1 MFIIKAEAARWKFR
15 NFQESRN
22 PTLAFDPL
30 ILTTSLAVAGVL
42 VALFLVL
49 SVRKYPKG
57 NEKMIEIWNA
67 IREGSNAYLKRQ
79 FRTIT
84 IIAIIISL
92 VILAAFSATVNFTYG
107 GEIALSFLLG
117 VAFSLFAAYVALYS
131 ATNANVRSTAAAEKS
146 TYEALKVA
154 TLGGGA
160 LGLAVISMSLLG
172 LSILYAAF
180 RDPGVLAGFGFGASL
195 AALFAQLGGGIFTKS
210 ADVGADLVGKVEEN
224 FPEDDPRNPAA
235 IADNVGDN
243 VGDEAGRG
251 ADLFESLTAENLG
264 GMIIGLIV
272 SIIIFNGVIN
282 PYYVTMPLIVRSLG
296 IIATFVGLAVAVLE
310 KKFKNPIKPTRDGLL
325 VASLIAAILMFVAT
339 WYVFGPSGLTPSG
352 SALGAYALY
361 GCMLSGLAAGL
372 LIVVYT
378 EFYTGSEAKPVITI
392 AERSKSGPALT
403 IMSGNAVGMIS
414 SGLPVITVAVAPLI
428 SFWLGE
434 QFSGFSGLL
443 PALSNDP
450 FLGGGYR
457 TTMAAMGMLST
468 AGIVLTMDGLGP
480 IVDNAGGIAE
490 MSGAPEVIRE
500 RIEPLDALG
509 NTTKALT
516 KGYAMGSAALAS
528 LLLFQ
533 AFVLEVARYQAK
545 ILDLTT
551 ITAAQATLLGTKLSS
566 LGTSLAL
573 NHPDVVIGALIGAML
588 PFVFSGTA
596 INAVSVGAYRMV
608 EEVRRQLREIP
619 GLRDGT
625 AKPNYA
631 AAVDI
636 STRTALRLM
645 VVPGAIPVVAPLV
658 VGIFLGWAAVGAL
671 VVGATLSAIPLAIMM
686 MWGGAAMDNA
696 KKYVEMGH
704 FGGKNTETHAA
715 TVVGDTV
722 GDPWKDTAGPSLHIL
737 IKLLNTIS
745 LVFVPLFLSAI
756 IIL

>member
-1 MFIIKAEAARWKFR
+1 M
-15 NFQESRN
+15 
-22 PTLAFDPL
+22 AFDPL
-30 ILTTSLAVAGVL
+30 ILTTSLAVAGV
-42 VALFLVL
+42 VAAIFLVL

-57 NEKMIEIWNA
+57 NEKMIVIWTA

-79 FRTIT
+79 FRTIA

-92 VILAAFSATVNFTYG
+92 VIVAAFGATVNFTYG
-107 GEIALSFLLG
+107 SEIALSFLLG
-117 VAFSLFAAYVALYS
+117 VAFSLFAAYIALYS

-160 LGLAVISMSLLG
+160 LGLVVISMSLLG

-180 RDPGVLAGFGFGASL
+180 GDPGVLAGFGFGASL

-272 SIIIFNGVIN
+272 SIIIFGGIIN

-325 VASLIAAILMFVAT
+325 VASVIAAILMFVAT
-339 WYVFGPSGLTPSG
+339 WYVFGPSASG
-352 SALGAYALY
+352 SALAVYALY
-361 GCMLSGLAAGL
+361 GCMVSGLAAGL

-378 EFYTGSEAKPVITI
+378 EFYTGSNAKPVITI

-403 IMSGNAVGMIS
+403 VMSGNAVGLIS
-414 SGLPVITVAVAPLI
+414 SGLPVITVAIALLI
-428 SFWLGE
+428 SFGLGE
-434 QFSGFSGLL
+434 QFASLV
-443 PALSNDP
+443 PALSGNP
-450 FLGGGYR
+450 FLGGVYG
-457 TTMAAMGMLST
+457 TTMATMGMLST

-533 AFVLEVARYQAK
+533 AFVLEVARYQLK
-545 ILDLTT
+545 LFDLKS
-551 ITAAQATLLGTKLSS
+551 ITQTQANLLGSLLNPSS
-566 LGTSLAL
+566 VGSLAASLAL
-573 NHPDVVIGALIGAML
+573 NHPDVIIGALIGAML

-596 INAVSVGAYRMV
+596 INAVRS
-608 EEVRRQLREIP
+608 
-619 GLRDGT
+619 
-625 AKPNYA
+625 
-631 AAVDI
+631 
-636 STRTALRLM
+636 
-645 VVPGAIPVVAPLV
+645 
-658 VGIFLGWAAVGAL
+658 
-671 VVGATLSAIPLAIMM
+671 
-686 MWGGAAMDNA
+686 
-696 KKYVEMGH
+696 
-704 FGGKNTETHAA
+704 
-715 TVVGDTV
+715 
-722 GDPWKDTAGPSLHIL
+722 
-737 IKLLNTIS
+737 
-745 LVFVPLFLSAI
+745 
-756 IIL
+756 

>member
-1 MFIIKAEAARWKFR
+1 M
-15 NFQESRN
+15 
-22 PTLAFDPL
+22 AFDPL
-30 ILTTSLAVAGVL
+30 ILTTSLAVAGVIAA
-42 VALFLVL
+42 VFLVL

-57 NEKMIEIWNA
+57 NEKMIAIWTA

-79 FRTIT
+79 FRTIA

-92 VILAAFSATVNFTYG
+92 VIVAAFGATVNFTYG
-107 GEIALSFLLG
+107 SEIALSFLLG

-160 LGLAVISMSLLG
+160 LGLVVISMSLLG
-172 LSILYAAF
+172 LSLLYALF

-296 IIATFVGLAVAVLE
+296 IIATFVGLAVAVVE

-352 SALGAYALY
+352 NSQAAYALF

-378 EFYTGSEAKPVITI
+378 EFYTGSNAKSVITI

-414 SGLPVITVAVAPLI
+414 SGLPVITVAVALLI

-434 QFSGFSGLL
+434 QFARFSGLL
-443 PALSNDP
+443 PALNNDP
-450 FLGGGYR
+450 FLGGVYG

-545 ILDLTT
+545 IVDLTKISIDQVT
-551 ITAAQATLLGTKLSS
+551 GPNGLATKLSS
-566 LGTSLAL
+566 LGGSLAL

-619 GLRDGT
+619 GLREGT

-658 VGIFLGWAAVGAL
+658 VGVFLGWAAVGAL
-671 VVGATLSAIPLAIMM
+671 VVGATISAIPLAIMM

-745 LVFVPLFLSAI
+745 LVFIPLFLAAI

>member
-1 MFIIKAEAARWKFR
+1 M
-15 NFQESRN
+15 
-22 PTLAFDPL
+22 AFDPL
-30 ILTTSLAVAGVL
+30 ILTTSLAVAGV
-42 VALFLVL
+42 VAAIFLVL
-49 SVRKYPKG
+49 SVQKYPKG
-57 NEKMIEIWNA
+57 NEKMIGIWTA

-79 FRTIT
+79 FRTIA

-92 VILAAFSATVNFTYG
+92 VILAAFGATINFTYG

-117 VAFSLFAAYVALYS
+117 VVFSLFAAYVALYS

-160 LGLAVISMSLLG
+160 LGLVVISMSLLG
-172 LSILYAAF
+172 LSLLYGAF
-180 RDPGVLAGFGFGASL
+180 GDPGVLAGFGFGASL

-296 IIATFVGLAVAVLE
+296 IIATFVGLAVAVFE

-325 VASLIAAILMFVAT
+325 VASVIAAILMFVAT
-339 WYVFGPSGLTPSG
+339 WYVFGPSASG
-352 SALGAYALY
+352 SALAVYALY
-361 GCMLSGLAAGL
+361 GCMVSGLAAGL

-378 EFYTGSEAKPVITI
+378 EFYTGSNAKPVITI

-403 IMSGNAVGMIS
+403 VMSGNAVGLIS
-414 SGLPVITVAVAPLI
+414 SGLPVITVAVALLI
-428 SFWLGE
+428 SFGLGE
-434 QFSGFSGLL
+434 QFAGLI
-443 PALSNDP
+443 PALNGNP
-450 FLGGGYR
+450 FLGGVYG
-457 TTMAAMGMLST
+457 TTMATMGMLST

-533 AFVLEVARYQAK
+533 AFVLEVARYQAGN
-545 ILDLTT
+545 LCVPT
-551 ITAAQATLLGTKLSS
+551 ITSSCAATLATKLSS
-566 LGTSLAL
+566 LGALLAL

-619 GLRDGT
+619 GLREGT

-636 STRTALRLM
+636 STKTALRLM
-645 VVPGAIPVVAPLV
+645 VVPGAIPVVAPIV

-671 VVGATLSAIPLAIMM
+671 VVGATISAIPLAIMM

-745 LVFVPLFLSAI
+745 LVFIPLFLSAI
-756 IIL
+756 IIFH

>member
-1 MFIIKAEAARWKFR
+1 
-15 NFQESRN
+15 
-22 PTLAFDPL
+22 LAFDPL
-30 ILTTSLAVAGVL
+30 ILTTSLAVAGV
-42 VALFLVL
+42 VAAIFLVL

-57 NEKMIEIWNA
+57 NEKMIAIWTA

-79 FRTIT
+79 FRTIA

-92 VILAAFSATVNFTYG
+92 VIVAAFGATVNFTYG
-107 GEIALSFLLG
+107 SEIAFSFLLG

-160 LGLAVISMSLLG
+160 LGLVVISMSLLG
-172 LSILYAAF
+172 LSLLYAVF
-180 RDPGVLAGFGFGASL
+180 GDPGVLAGFGFGASL

-296 IIATFVGLAVAVLE
+296 IIATFVGLAVAVFE

-325 VASLIAAILMFVAT
+325 VASVIAAILMFVAT

-352 SALGAYALY
+352 SALAAYALY
-361 GCMLSGLAAGL
+361 GCMVSGLAAGL

-378 EFYTGSEAKPVITI
+378 EFYTGSNAKPVITI

-414 SGLPVITVAVAPLI
+414 SGLPVITVAIALLI
-428 SFWLGE
+428 SFGLGE
-434 QFSGFSGLL
+434 QFAGLI
-443 PALSNDP
+443 PALAGNA
-450 FLGGGYR
+450 FLGGVYG
-457 TTMAAMGMLST
+457 TTMATMGMLST

-533 AFVLEVARYQAK
+533 AFVLEVARYQAR
-545 ILDLTT
+545 IIDLTS
-551 ITAAQATLLGTKLSS
+551 ITSAQATLLGTKLSS
-566 LGTSLAL
+566 LGASLAL
-573 NHPDVVIGALIGAML
+573 NHPDVIIGALIGAML

-619 GLRDGT
+619 GLREGT

-645 VVPGAIPVVAPLV
+645 VVPGAIPVVAPIV
-658 VGIFLGWAAVGAL
+658 VGVFLGWAAVGAL
-671 VVGATLSAIPLAIMM
+671 VVGATISAIPLAIMM

-745 LVFVPLFLSAI
+745 LVFIPLFLAAI

>member
-1 MFIIKAEAARWKFR
+1 M
-15 NFQESRN
+15 
-22 PTLAFDPL
+22 AFDPL
-30 ILTTSLAVAGVL
+30 ILTTSLAVAGV
-42 VALFLVL
+42 VAAIFLVL

-57 NEKMIEIWNA
+57 NEKMIAIWTA

-79 FRTIT
+79 FRTIA

-92 VILAAFSATVNFTYG
+92 VILAAFGATINFTYG

-146 TYEALKVA
+146 TYEALRVA

-160 LGLAVISMSLLG
+160 LGLVVISMSLLG
-172 LSILYAAF
+172 LSLLYAAF
-180 RDPGVLAGFGFGASL
+180 GDPGVLAGFGFGASL

-296 IIATFVGLAVAVLE
+296 IIATFVGLAVAIFE

-325 VASLIAAILMFVAT
+325 VASVIAAILMFVAT
-339 WYVFGPSGLTPSG
+339 WYVFGPSASG
-352 SALGAYALY
+352 SALAVYALY
-361 GCMLSGLAAGL
+361 GCMVSGLAAGL

-378 EFYTGSEAKPVITI
+378 EFYTGSNAKPVITI

-403 IMSGNAVGMIS
+403 VMSGNAVGLIS
-414 SGLPVITVAVAPLI
+414 SGLPVITVAVVLLI
-428 SFWLGE
+428 SFGLGE
-434 QFSGFSGLL
+434 QFAGLI
-443 PALSNDP
+443 PALNGNP
-450 FLGGGYR
+450 FLGGVYG
-457 TTMAAMGMLST
+457 TTMATMGMLST

-533 AFVLEVARYQAK
+533 AFVLEVARYQAGN
-545 ILDLTT
+545 LCVPT
-551 ITAAQATLLGTKLSS
+551 ITSSCAATLATKLSS
-566 LGTSLAL
+566 LGALLAL

-619 GLRDGT
+619 GLREGT

-636 STRTALRLM
+636 STKTALRLM
-645 VVPGAIPVVAPLV
+645 VVPGAIPVVAPIV

-671 VVGATLSAIPLAIMM
+671 VVGATISAIPLAIMM

-745 LVFVPLFLSAI
+745 LVFIPLFLSAI
-756 IIL
+756 IIFH

>member
-1 MFIIKAEAARWKFR
+1 M
-15 NFQESRN
+15 
-22 PTLAFDPL
+22 AFDPL
-30 ILTTSLAVAGVL
+30 ILTTSLAVAGV
-42 VALFLVL
+42 VAAIFLVL

-57 NEKMIEIWNA
+57 NEKMIAIWTA

-79 FRTIT
+79 FRTIA

-92 VILAAFSATVNFTYG
+92 VIVAAFGATVNFIYG
-107 GEIALSFLLG
+107 SEIGLSFLLG

-160 LGLAVISMSLLG
+160 LGLVVISMSLLG
-172 LSILYAAF
+172 LSLLYAVF
-180 RDPGVLAGFGFGASL
+180 RDPGILAGFGFGASL

-272 SIIIFNGVIN
+272 SIILFQGIN
-282 PYYVTMPLIVRSLG
+282 VYYVTMPLIVRSLG
-296 IIATFVGLAVAVLE
+296 IVATFVGLAVAVFE

-325 VASLIAAILMFVAT
+325 VASVIAAILMFVAT

-352 SALGAYALY
+352 SALGAFALY

-414 SGLPVITVAVAPLI
+414 SGLPVITVAITLLI

-434 QFSGFSGLL
+434 QFAGFSGLL

-450 FLGGGYR
+450 FLGGVYG

-551 ITAAQATLLGTKLSS
+551 ITAAQATLLGAKLSS

-619 GLRDGT
+619 GLREGT

-658 VGIFLGWAAVGAL
+658 VGVFLGWAAVGAL
-671 VVGATLSAIPLAIMM
+671 VVGATISAIPLAIMM
-686 MWGGAAMDNA
+686 MWGGAAMDNE

-745 LVFVPLFLSAI
+745 LVFIPLFLAAI

>member
-1 MFIIKAEAARWKFR
+1 M
-15 NFQESRN
+15 
-22 PTLAFDPL
+22 AFDPL
-30 ILTTSLAVAGVL
+30 LLTTSLAVVGVI
-42 VALFLVL
+42 ASIILVL
-49 SVRKYPKG
+49 SVKKYPTG
-57 NEKMIEIWNA
+57 NEKMIAIWKA
-67 IREGSNAYLKRQ
+67 IMEGANAYLKRQ
-79 FRTIT
+79 FRTIGV
-84 IIAIIISL
+84 IAVVIAF
-92 VILAAFSATVNFTYG
+92 VILAAFSAIFTVSYAA
-107 GEIALSFLLG
+107 EIAFSFLLG
-117 VAFSLFAAYVALYS
+117 VTFSLIAAYIAMYS

-146 TYEALKVA
+146 TYLALKVA

-272 SIIIFNGVIN
+272 SIILFGGTSVYGSVSA
-282 PYYVTMPLIVRSLG
+282 YYVTMPLIVRSLG
-296 IIATFVGLAVAVLE
+296 IVATFVGLAVAVYE
-310 KKFKNPIKPTRDGLL
+310 KKFKNPIKPTRDGL
-325 VASLIAAILMFVAT
+325 VIASAVAAILMFVAT

-352 SALGAYALY
+352 SSLAAFALY
-361 GCMLSGLAAGL
+361 GCMVSGLAAGL
-372 LIVVYT
+372 LIVIYT
-378 EFYTGSEAKPVITI
+378 EFYTGSEAKSVITI
-392 AERSKSGPALT
+392 AQRSKSGPALT
-403 IMSGNAVGMIS
+403 IMSGTAVGMIS
-414 SGLPVITVAVAPLI
+414 SGLPVITVAITLLI
-428 SFWLGE
+428 SFGLGE
-434 QFSGFSGLL
+434 QFASLAGI
-443 PALSNDP
+443 DK
-450 FLGGGYR
+450 FLGGVYG
-457 TTMAAMGMLST
+457 TTMATMGMLST

-490 MSGAPEVIRE
+490 MSGAPDEIRE
-500 RIEPLDALG
+500 RIEPLDTLG

-545 ILDLTT
+545 ITDLTT
-551 ITAAQATLLGTKLSS
+551 ITSAQAVLLGTKLSS
-566 LGTSLAL
+566 LGSALAL
-573 NHPDVVIGALIGAML
+573 NHPDVVIGALIGGML

-608 EEVRRQLREIP
+608 EEVRRQFREIP
-619 GLRDGT
+619 GLREGT

-645 VVPGAIPVVAPLV
+645 VVPGAIPVVAPIV
-658 VGIFLGWAAVGAL
+658 VGVFLGWAAVGAL

-696 KKYVEMGH
+696 KKYVESGH

-745 LVFVPLFLSAI
+745 LVFIPLFLVALISLA
-756 IIL
+756 

>member
-1 MFIIKAEAARWKFR
+1 LTEIPQFEKIAGTK
-15 NFQESRN
+15 N
-22 PTLAFDPL
+22 LAFDPL
-30 ILTTSLAVAGVL
+30 LLTTSLAVVGVI
-42 VALFLVL
+42 ASIILVL
-49 SVRKYPKG
+49 SVKKYPTG
-57 NEKMIEIWNA
+57 NEKMVAIWKA
-67 IREGSNAYLKRQ
+67 IMEGANAYLRRQ
-79 FRTIT
+79 FRTIGVIAV
-84 IIAIIISL
+84 IIAF
-92 VILAAFSATVNFTYG
+92 VILAAFSATFTLSYG
-107 GEIALSFLLG
+107 AEIAFSFLLG
-117 VAFSLFAAYVALYS
+117 VTFSLIAAYIAMYS

-146 TYEALKVA
+146 TYLALRVA

-272 SIIIFNGVIN
+272 SIILFQGISV
-282 PYYVTMPLIVRSLG
+282 YYVTMPLIVRSLG
-296 IIATFVGLAVAVLE
+296 IIATFVGLAVAIFE

-325 VASLIAAILMFVAT
+325 IASVVAAILMFIAT

-352 SALGAYALY
+352 SALAAYSLY
-361 GCMLSGLAAGL
+361 GCMVSGLAAGL
-372 LIVVYT
+372 LIVLYT
-378 EFYTGSEAKPVITI
+378 EYYTGSEAKSVITI

-403 IMSGNAVGMIS
+403 IMSGTAVGMIS
-414 SGLPVITVAVAPLI
+414 SGLPVITVAITLLI
-428 SFWLGE
+428 SFGLGE
-434 QFSGFSGLL
+434 QFAVQAGIT
-443 PALSNDP
+443 NT
-450 FLGGGYR
+450 FLGGVYG
-457 TTMAAMGMLST
+457 TTMATMGMLST

-490 MSGAPEVIRE
+490 MSGAAEEVRE
-500 RIEPLDALG
+500 RIEPLDTLG

-545 ILDLTT
+545 ITDLTT
-551 ITAAQATLLGTKLSS
+551 ITSAQALLLGTKLSS
-566 LGTSLAL
+566 LGSALAL

-596 INAVSVGAYRMV
+596 INAVSIGAYRMV

-619 GLRDGT
+619 GLREGT
-625 AKPNYA
+625 VKPNYA

-645 VVPGAIPVVAPLV
+645 VVPGAIPVVAPIV
-658 VGIFLGWAAVGAL
+658 VGVFLGWAAVGAL

-696 KKYVEMGH
+696 KKYVEAGH

-745 LVFVPLFLSAI
+745 LVFIPLFLVALISLA
-756 IIL
+756 

>member
-1 MFIIKAEAARWKFR
+1 M
-15 NFQESRN
+15 
-22 PTLAFDPL
+22 AFDPL
-30 ILTTSLAVAGVL
+30 ILTTSLAVAGVI
-42 VALFLVL
+42 AAIFLVL

-57 NEKMIEIWNA
+57 NEKMIAIWTA
-67 IREGSNAYLKRQ
+67 IREGSNAYLTRQ
-79 FRTIT
+79 FRTIA
-84 IIAIIISL
+84 IIAIIIAL
-92 VILAAFSATVNFTYG
+92 VIVAAFGATVNFTYG
-107 GEIALSFLLG
+107 GEIGLSFLLG

-160 LGLAVISMSLLG
+160 LGLVVISMSLLG
-172 LSILYAAF
+172 LSLLYAIF

-296 IIATFVGLAVAVLE
+296 IIATFVGLAVAVFE

-325 VASLIAAILMFVAT
+325 VASVVAAILMFIAT
-339 WYVFGPSGLTPSG
+339 WYVFGPSASG
-352 SALGAYALY
+352 SALAVYALY
-361 GCMLSGLAAGL
+361 GCMVSGLAAGL

-378 EFYTGSEAKPVITI
+378 EFYTGSNAKSVITI

-403 IMSGNAVGMIS
+403 VMSGNAVGLIS
-414 SGLPVITVAVAPLI
+414 SGLPVITVAIALLI
-428 SFWLGE
+428 SFGLGE
-434 QFSGFSGLL
+434 QFAGLI
-443 PALSNDP
+443 PALAGNA
-450 FLGGGYR
+450 FLGGVYG
-457 TTMAAMGMLST
+457 TTMATMGMLST

-490 MSGAPEVIRE
+490 MSGAPEIIRE

-545 ILDLTT
+545 IIDLTT
-551 ITAAQATLLGTKLSS
+551 ITSAQASLLGTKLSS
-566 LGTSLAL
+566 LGASLAL

-596 INAVSVGAYRMV
+596 INAVSIGAYRMV

-619 GLRDGT
+619 GLREGT

-658 VGIFLGWAAVGAL
+658 VGILLGWAAVGAL
-671 VVGATLSAIPLAIMM
+671 VVGATISAIPLAIMM

-745 LVFVPLFLSAI
+745 LVFIPLFLAAI

>member
-1 MFIIKAEAARWKFR
+1 
-15 NFQESRN
+15 
-22 PTLAFDPL
+22 LAFDPL
-30 ILTTSLAVAGVL
+30 ILTTSLAVAGVI
-42 VALFLVL
+42 AAIFLVL

-57 NEKMIEIWNA
+57 NEKMIAIWTA

-79 FRTIT
+79 FRTIA
-84 IIAIIISL
+84 IIAILISL
-92 VILAAFSATVNFTYG
+92 VIVAAFGATVNFTYG
-107 GEIALSFLLG
+107 SEIGLSFLLG

-160 LGLAVISMSLLG
+160 LGLVVISMSLLG
-172 LSILYAAF
+172 LSLLYAIF
-180 RDPGVLAGFGFGASL
+180 RDPGILAGFGFGASL

-272 SIIIFNGVIN
+272 SIILFQGIN
-282 PYYVTMPLIVRSLG
+282 VYYVTMPLIVRSLG
-296 IIATFVGLAVAVLE
+296 IVATFVGLAVAVFE
-310 KKFKNPIKPTRDGLL
+310 RKFKNPIKPTRDGLL
-325 VASLIAAILMFVAT
+325 VASVIAAILMFFAT

-414 SGLPVITVAVAPLI
+414 SGLPVITVAVALLI

-434 QFSGFSGLL
+434 QFAGYSGLL

-450 FLGGGYR
+450 FLGGVYG

-490 MSGAPEVIRE
+490 MSGAPEIIRE

-619 GLRDGT
+619 GLREGT

-658 VGIFLGWAAVGAL
+658 VGVFLGWAAVGAL
-671 VVGATLSAIPLAIMM
+671 VVGATISAIPLAIMM

-745 LVFVPLFLSAI
+745 LVFIPLFLAAI

>member
-1 MFIIKAEAARWKFR
+1 M
-15 NFQESRN
+15 
-22 PTLAFDPL
+22 AFDPL
-30 ILTTSLAVAGVL
+30 ILTTSLAVAGVI
-42 VALFLVL
+42 AAIFLVL

-57 NEKMIEIWNA
+57 NEKMIAIWTA

-79 FRTIT
+79 FRTIA

-92 VILAAFSATVNFTYG
+92 VIVAAFGATVNFTYG
-107 GEIALSFLLG
+107 SEIALSFLLG

-160 LGLAVISMSLLG
+160 LGLVVISMSLLG
-172 LSILYAAF
+172 LSLLYALF

-296 IIATFVGLAVAVLE
+296 IIATFVGLAVAVVE

-352 SALGAYALY
+352 NSQAAYALF

-378 EFYTGSEAKPVITI
+378 EFYTGSNAKSVITI

-414 SGLPVITVAVAPLI
+414 SGLPVITVAVALLI

-434 QFSGFSGLL
+434 QFARFSGLL
-443 PALSNDP
+443 PALNNDP
-450 FLGGGYR
+450 FLGGVYG

-545 ILDLTT
+545 IVDLTKISIDQVT
-551 ITAAQATLLGTKLSS
+551 GPNGLATKLSS
-566 LGTSLAL
+566 LGGSLAL

-619 GLRDGT
+619 GLREGT

-658 VGIFLGWAAVGAL
+658 VGVFLGWAAVGAL
-671 VVGATLSAIPLAIMM
+671 VVGATISAIPLAIMM

-745 LVFVPLFLSAI
+745 LVFIPLFLAAI

>member
-1 MFIIKAEAARWKFR
+1 M
-15 NFQESRN
+15 
-22 PTLAFDPL
+22 AFDPL
-30 ILTTSLAVAGVL
+30 ILTTSLAVAGVI
-42 VALFLVL
+42 AAIFLVL

-57 NEKMIEIWNA
+57 NEKMIAIWTA

-79 FRTIT
+79 FRTIA

-92 VILAAFSATVNFTYG
+92 VIVAAFGATVNLTYG
-107 GEIALSFLLG
+107 SEIGLSFLLG

-160 LGLAVISMSLLG
+160 LGLVVISMSLLG
-172 LSILYAAF
+172 LSLLYAVF
-180 RDPGVLAGFGFGASL
+180 RDPGILAGFGFGASL

-272 SIIIFNGVIN
+272 SIILFQGIN

-296 IIATFVGLAVAVLE
+296 IVATFVGLAVAVFE

-325 VASLIAAILMFVAT
+325 IASLVAAILMFVAT

-414 SGLPVITVAVAPLI
+414 SGLPVITVAIALLI

-434 QFSGFSGLL
+434 QFAGFSGLL

-450 FLGGGYR
+450 FLGGVYG

-545 ILDLTT
+545 ILDLTK
-551 ITAAQATLLGTKLSS
+551 ISGAQAALLGTKLSS

-608 EEVRRQLREIP
+608 EEVRRQLKEIP
-619 GLRDGT
+619 GLREGT

-671 VVGATLSAIPLAIMM
+671 VVGATISAIPLAIMM

-745 LVFVPLFLSAI
+745 LVFIPLFLAAI

>member
-1 MFIIKAEAARWKFR
+1 
-15 NFQESRN
+15 
-22 PTLAFDPL
+22 LAFDPL
-30 ILTTSLAVAGVL
+30 ILTTSLAIAGV
-42 VALFLVL
+42 VAAIFLVL

-57 NEKMIEIWNA
+57 NEKMIAIWTA

-79 FRTIT
+79 FRTIA
-84 IIAIIISL
+84 IIAIIIAL
-92 VILAAFSATVNFTYG
+92 VIVTAFGATVNFTYG
-107 GEIALSFLLG
+107 SEIAFSFLLG

-160 LGLAVISMSLLG
+160 LGLVVISMSLLG
-172 LSILYAAF
+172 LSLLYAVF
-180 RDPGVLAGFGFGASL
+180 GDPGVLAGFGFGASL

-296 IIATFVGLAVAVLE
+296 IIATFVGLAVAVFE

-325 VASLIAAILMFVAT
+325 VASVIAAILMFVAT

-352 SALGAYALY
+352 SALAAYALY
-361 GCMLSGLAAGL
+361 GCMVSGLAAGL

-378 EFYTGSEAKPVITI
+378 EFYTGSNAKPVITI

-403 IMSGNAVGMIS
+403 VMSGNAVGMIS
-414 SGLPVITVAVAPLI
+414 SGLPVITVAIALLI
-428 SFWLGE
+428 SFGLGE
-434 QFSGFSGLL
+434 QFATLI
-443 PALSNDP
+443 PALNGQQ
-450 FLGGGYR
+450 FLGGVYG
-457 TTMAAMGMLST
+457 TTMATMGMLST

-533 AFVLEVARYQAK
+533 AFVLEVARYKAG
-545 ILDLTT
+545 IINL
-551 ITAAQATLLGTKLSS
+551 
-566 LGTSLAL
+566 TSLASNPSLAMTLGTQLSGLGTFLAL
-573 NHPDVVIGALIGAML
+573 NRPDVVIGALIGGML

-596 INAVSVGAYRMV
+596 INAVSIGAYRMV

-619 GLRDGT
+619 GLREGT

-645 VVPGAIPVVAPLV
+645 VVPGAIPVVAPIV
-658 VGIFLGWAAVGAL
+658 VGVFLGWAAVGAL
-671 VVGATLSAIPLAIMM
+671 VVGATISAIPLAIMM

-756 IIL
+756 IIFH

>member
-1 MFIIKAEAARWKFR
+1 M
-15 NFQESRN
+15 
-22 PTLAFDPL
+22 AFDPL
-30 ILTTSLAVAGVL
+30 LLTTSIAIVGVL
-42 VALFLVL
+42 VAIWLV
-49 SVRKYPKG
+49 
-57 NEKMIEIWNA
+57 
-67 IREGSNAYLKRQ
+67 
-79 FRTIT
+79 
-84 IIAIIISL
+84 IS
-92 VILAAFSATVNFTYG
+92 VILALVIVGAFGATFTIKLG
-107 GEIALSFLLG
+107 VEIASSFLLG
-117 VAFSLFAAYVALYS
+117 VAFSLTAAYIAMYS

-154 TLGGGA
+154 TLGGAA

-172 LSILYAAF
+172 LSLLYAAF

-224 FPEDDPRNPAA
+224 FPEDDTRNPAA

-296 IIATFVGLAVAVLE
+296 IIATFVGLAVAVFE

-325 VASLIAAILMFVAT
+325 VASVIAAILMFVAT

-352 SALGAYALY
+352 SALAAYALY
-361 GCMLSGLAAGL
+361 GCMVSGLAAGL

-378 EFYTGSEAKPVITI
+378 EFYTGSNAKPVITI

-414 SGLPVITVAVAPLI
+414 SGLPVITVAIALLI
-428 SFWLGE
+428 SFGLGE
-434 QFSGFSGLL
+434 QFAGLI
-443 PALSNDP
+443 PALKDNA
-450 FLGGGYR
+450 FLGGVYG
-457 TTMAAMGMLST
+457 TTMATMGMLST

-490 MSGAPEVIRE
+490 MSGAPVQVRE
-500 RIEPLDALG
+500 RIEPLDTLG

-528 LLLFQ
+528 LRLFQ
-533 AFVLEVARYQAK
+533 SFVLEVARYQAK
-545 ILDLTT
+545 IIDLTT
-551 ITAAQATLLGTKLSS
+551 ITSAQATLLGTKLSS
-566 LGTSLAL
+566 LGASLAL

-596 INAVSVGAYRMV
+596 INAVSIGAYRMV

-619 GLRDGT
+619 GLREGT

-636 STRTALRLM
+636 STKTALRLM
-645 VVPGAIPVVAPLV
+645 VVPGAIPVVAPII
-658 VGIFLGWAAVGAL
+658 VGVFLGWAAVGAL

-696 KKYVEMGH
+696 KKYVEAGH

-745 LVFVPLFLSAI
+745 LVFIPLFLVALISLA
-756 IIL
+756 

>member
-1 MFIIKAEAARWKFR
+1 M
-15 NFQESRN
+15 
-22 PTLAFDPL
+22 AFDPL
-30 ILTTSLAVAGVL
+30 ILTTSLAVAGV
-42 VALFLVL
+42 VAAIFLVL

-57 NEKMIEIWNA
+57 NEKMIAIWTA

-79 FRTIT
+79 FRTIA

-92 VILAAFSATVNFTYG
+92 VILAAFGATINFTYG

-160 LGLAVISMSLLG
+160 LGLVVISMSLLG
-172 LSILYAAF
+172 LSLLYAAF
-180 RDPGVLAGFGFGASL
+180 GDPGVLAGFGFGASL

-296 IIATFVGLAVAVLE
+296 IIATFVGLAVAVFE

-325 VASLIAAILMFVAT
+325 VASVIAAILMFVAT
-339 WYVFGPSGLTPSG
+339 WYVFGPSASG
-352 SALGAYALY
+352 SALAVYALY
-361 GCMLSGLAAGL
+361 GCMVSGLAAGL

-378 EFYTGSEAKPVITI
+378 EFYTGSNAKPVITI

-403 IMSGNAVGMIS
+403 VMSGNAVGLIS
-414 SGLPVITVAVAPLI
+414 SGLPVITVAVVLLI
-428 SFWLGE
+428 SFGLGE
-434 QFSGFSGLL
+434 QFAGLI
-443 PALSNDP
+443 PALNGNP
-450 FLGGGYR
+450 FLGGVYG
-457 TTMAAMGMLST
+457 TTMATMGMLST

-533 AFVLEVARYQAK
+533 AFVLEVARYQAGN
-545 ILDLTT
+545 LCVPT
-551 ITAAQATLLGTKLSS
+551 ITSSCAATLATKLSS
-566 LGTSLAL
+566 LGALLAL

-619 GLRDGT
+619 GLREGT

-636 STRTALRLM
+636 STKTALRLM
-645 VVPGAIPVVAPLV
+645 VVPGAIPVVAPIV

-671 VVGATLSAIPLAIMM
+671 VVGATISAIPLAIMM

-745 LVFVPLFLSAI
+745 LVFIPLFLSAI
-756 IIL
+756 IIFH

>member
-1 MFIIKAEAARWKFR
+1 M
-15 NFQESRN
+15 
-22 PTLAFDPL
+22 AFDPL
-30 ILTTSLAVAGVL
+30 LLTTSLAAVGVI
-42 VALFLVL
+42 ASIILVL
-49 SVRKYPKG
+49 SVKKHPTG
-57 NEKMIEIWNA
+57 NAKMVAIWKA
-67 IREGSNAYLKRQ
+67 IMEGANAYLKRQ
-79 FRTIT
+79 FRTIG
-84 IIAIIISL
+84 IIAVIIAF
-92 VILAAFSATVNFTYG
+92 VILAAFSTTFTLSYSA
-107 GEIALSFLLG
+107 EIAFSFLLG
-117 VAFSLFAAYVALYS
+117 VTFSLVAAYIAMYS

-146 TYEALKVA
+146 TYLALRVA

-272 SIIIFNGVIN
+272 SIILFQGISV
-282 PYYVTMPLIVRSLG
+282 YYVTMPLIVRSLG
-296 IIATFVGLAVAVLE
+296 IIATFVGLAVAIFE

-325 VASLIAAILMFVAT
+325 VASVVAAILMLIAT
-339 WYVFGPSGLTPSG
+339 WYVFGPAGLTPSG
-352 SALGAYALY
+352 TALAAYALY
-361 GCMLSGLAAGL
+361 GCMVSGLAAGL
-372 LIVVYT
+372 LIVLYT
-378 EFYTGSEAKPVITI
+378 EYYTGSEAKSVITI

-403 IMSGNAVGMIS
+403 IMSGTAVGMIS
-414 SGLPVITVAVAPLI
+414 SGLPVITVAITLLI
-428 SFWLGE
+428 SFGLGE
-434 QFSGFSGLL
+434 QFAVQAGIT
-443 PALSNDP
+443 DT
-450 FLGGGYR
+450 FLGGVYG
-457 TTMAAMGMLST
+457 TTMATMGMLST

-490 MSGAPEVIRE
+490 MSGAPDIVRE
-500 RIEPLDALG
+500 RIEPLDTLG

-545 ILDLTT
+545 ITDLTT
-551 ITAAQATLLGTKLSS
+551 ITSAQAILLGTKLSS
-566 LGTSLAL
+566 LGSALAL

-608 EEVRRQLREIP
+608 EEVRRQFREIP
-619 GLRDGT
+619 GLREGT

-645 VVPGAIPVVAPLV
+645 VVPGAIPVVAPIV
-658 VGIFLGWAAVGAL
+658 VGVFLGWAAVGAL

-696 KKYVEMGH
+696 KKYVEAGH

-745 LVFVPLFLSAI
+745 LVFIPLFLVALISLA
-756 IIL
+756 

>member
-1 MFIIKAEAARWKFR
+1 
-15 NFQESRN
+15 
-22 PTLAFDPL
+22 LAFDPL
-30 ILTTSLAVAGVL
+30 ILTTSLAVAGV
-42 VALFLVL
+42 VAAIFLVL
-49 SVRKYPKG
+49 SVQKYPKG
-57 NEKMIEIWNA
+57 NEKMIGIWTA

-79 FRTIT
+79 FRTIA

-92 VILAAFSATVNFTYG
+92 VILAAFGATINFTYG

-160 LGLAVISMSLLG
+160 LGLVVIGMSLLG
-172 LSILYAAF
+172 LSLLYAAF
-180 RDPGVLAGFGFGASL
+180 GDPGVLAGFGFGASL

-296 IIATFVGLAVAVLE
+296 IIATFVGLAVAIFE

-325 VASLIAAILMFVAT
+325 VASVIAAILMFVAT
-339 WYVFGPSGLTPSG
+339 WYVFGPSASG
-352 SALGAYALY
+352 SALAVYALY
-361 GCMLSGLAAGL
+361 GCMVSGLAAGL

-378 EFYTGSEAKPVITI
+378 EFYTGSNAKPVITI

-414 SGLPVITVAVAPLI
+414 SGLPVITVAIALLI

-434 QFSGFSGLL
+434 QFAGLI
-443 PALSNDP
+443 PALTGNA
-450 FLGGGYR
+450 FLGGVYG
-457 TTMAAMGMLST
+457 TTMATMGMLST

-490 MSGAPEVIRE
+490 MSGAPEIIRE

-545 ILDLTT
+545 IIDLTT
-551 ITAAQATLLGTKLSS
+551 ITSAQATLLGTKLSS

-596 INAVSVGAYRMV
+596 INAVSIGAYRMV

-619 GLRDGT
+619 GLREGT

-658 VGIFLGWAAVGAL
+658 VGVFLGWAAVGAL
-671 VVGATLSAIPLAIMM
+671 VVGATISAIPLAIMM

-745 LVFVPLFLSAI
+745 LVFIPLFLAAI

>member
-1 MFIIKAEAARWKFR
+1 
-15 NFQESRN
+15 
-22 PTLAFDPL
+22 LAFDPL
-30 ILTTSLAVAGVL
+30 ILTTSLAVAGVI
-42 VALFLVL
+42 AAIFLVL

-57 NEKMIEIWNA
+57 NEKMIAIWTA

-79 FRTIT
+79 FRTIA

-92 VILAAFSATVNFTYG
+92 VIVAAFGATVNFTYG
-107 GEIALSFLLG
+107 SEIALSFLLG

-160 LGLAVISMSLLG
+160 LGLVVISMSLLG
-172 LSILYAAF
+172 LSLLYALF

-296 IIATFVGLAVAVLE
+296 IIATFVGLAVAVVE

-352 SALGAYALY
+352 NSQAAYALF

-378 EFYTGSEAKPVITI
+378 EFYTGSNAKSVITI

-414 SGLPVITVAVAPLI
+414 SGLPVITVAVALLI

-434 QFSGFSGLL
+434 QFARFSGLL
-443 PALSNDP
+443 PALNNDP
-450 FLGGGYR
+450 FLGGVYG

-545 ILDLTT
+545 IVDLTKISIDQVT
-551 ITAAQATLLGTKLSS
+551 GPNGLATKLSS
-566 LGTSLAL
+566 LGGSLAL

-619 GLRDGT
+619 GLREGT

-645 VVPGAIPVVAPLV
+645 VVPGAIPVVAPIV

-671 VVGATLSAIPLAIMM
+671 VVGATISAIPLAIMM

-745 LVFVPLFLSAI
+745 LVFIPLFLAAI

>member
-1 MFIIKAEAARWKFR
+1 
-15 NFQESRN
+15 
-22 PTLAFDPL
+22 LAFDPL
-30 ILTTSLAVAGVL
+30 ILTTSLAVAGVI
-42 VALFLVL
+42 AAIFLVL

-57 NEKMIEIWNA
+57 NEKMIAIWTA

-79 FRTIT
+79 FRTIA

-92 VILAAFSATVNFTYG
+92 VIVAAFGATVNFTYG
-107 GEIALSFLLG
+107 SEIGLSFLLG

-160 LGLAVISMSLLG
+160 LGLVVISMSLLG
-172 LSILYAAF
+172 LSLLYAIF
-180 RDPGVLAGFGFGASL
+180 RDPGILAGFGFGASL

-272 SIIIFNGVIN
+272 SIILFQGIN
-282 PYYVTMPLIVRSLG
+282 VYYVTMPLIVRSLG
-296 IIATFVGLAVAVLE
+296 IVATFVGLAVAVFE

-325 VASLIAAILMFVAT
+325 VASVIAAILMFVAT

-414 SGLPVITVAVAPLI
+414 SGLPVITVAVVLLI

-434 QFSGFSGLL
+434 QFAGFSGLL

-450 FLGGGYR
+450 FLGGVYG
-457 TTMAAMGMLST
+457 TTMATMGMLST

-490 MSGAPEVIRE
+490 MSGAPEIIRE

-545 ILDLTT
+545 IIDLTT
-551 ITAAQATLLGTKLSS
+551 ITSAQATLLGTKLSS

-596 INAVSVGAYRMV
+596 INAVSIGAYRMV

-619 GLRDGT
+619 GLREGT

-658 VGIFLGWAAVGAL
+658 VGVFLGWAAVGAL
-671 VVGATLSAIPLAIMM
+671 VVGATISAIPLAIMM

-745 LVFVPLFLSAI
+745 LVFIPLFLAAI

>member
-1 MFIIKAEAARWKFR
+1 LTEIPQFEKIAGTK
-15 NFQESRN
+15 N
-22 PTLAFDPL
+22 LAFDPL
-30 ILTTSLAVAGVL
+30 LLTTSLAVVGVI
-42 VALFLVL
+42 ASIILVL
-49 SVRKYPKG
+49 SVKRYPTG
-57 NEKMIEIWNA
+57 NEKMVAIWRA
-67 IREGSNAYLKRQ
+67 IMEGANAYLKRQ
-79 FRTIT
+79 FRTIGVIAA
-84 IIAIIISL
+84 IIAF
-92 VILAAFSATVNFTYG
+92 VILAAFSATFTLSYG
-107 GEIALSFLLG
+107 AEIAFSFLLG
-117 VAFSLFAAYVALYS
+117 VAFSLIAAYIAMYS

-146 TYEALKVA
+146 TYLALRVA

-272 SIIIFNGVIN
+272 SIILFQGISV
-282 PYYVTMPLIVRSLG
+282 YYVTMPLIVRSLG
-296 IIATFVGLAVAVLE
+296 IIATFVGLAVAIFE

-325 VASLIAAILMFVAT
+325 IASVVAAILMFIAT

-352 SALGAYALY
+352 SALAAYALY
-361 GCMLSGLAAGL
+361 GCMVSGLAAGL
-372 LIVVYT
+372 LIVLYT
-378 EFYTGSEAKPVITI
+378 EYYTGSEAKSVITI

-403 IMSGNAVGMIS
+403 IMSGTAVGMIS
-414 SGLPVITVAVAPLI
+414 SGLPVITVAITLLI
-428 SFWLGE
+428 SFGLGE
-434 QFSGFSGLL
+434 QFAVQAGIT
-443 PALSNDP
+443 NT
-450 FLGGGYR
+450 FLGGVYG
-457 TTMAAMGMLST
+457 TTMATMGMLST

-490 MSGAPEVIRE
+490 MSGAPEEVRE
-500 RIEPLDALG
+500 RIEPLDTLG

-545 ILDLTT
+545 ITDLTT
-551 ITAAQATLLGTKLSS
+551 ITSAQAVLLGTKLSS
-566 LGTSLAL
+566 LGSALAL
-573 NHPDVVIGALIGAML
+573 NHPDVVIGALIGGML

-596 INAVSVGAYRMV
+596 INAVSIGAYRMV

-619 GLRDGT
+619 GLREGT
-625 AKPNYA
+625 VKPNYA

-645 VVPGAIPVVAPLV
+645 VVPGAIPVVAPIV
-658 VGIFLGWAAVGAL
+658 VGVFLGWAAVGAL

-696 KKYVEMGH
+696 KKYVEAGH

-745 LVFVPLFLSAI
+745 LVFIPLFLVALISLA
-756 IIL
+756 

>member
-1 MFIIKAEAARWKFR
+1 M
-15 NFQESRN
+15 
-22 PTLAFDPL
+22 AFDPL
-30 ILTTSLAVAGVL
+30 LLTTALALAGVAVAIYL
-42 VALFLVL
+42 VYTI
-49 SVRKYPKG
+49 RKYPKG
-57 NEKMIEIWNA
+57 NEKMVEIWKA
-67 IREGSNAYLKRQ
+67 IREGANAYLRRQ
-79 FRTIT
+79 FRTIA
-84 IIAIIISL
+84 IIAVIIAL
-92 VILAAFSATVNFTYG
+92 VILVAFGATINFTYG
-107 GEIALSFLLG
+107 GEIAFSFLLG
-117 VAFSLFAAYVALYS
+117 VTFSLFAAYIAMYS
-131 ATNANVRSTAAAEKS
+131 ATNSNVRSTAAAEKS

-154 TLGGGA
+154 TMGGGA
-160 LGLAVISMSLLG
+160 LGLIVISMSLLG
-172 LSILYAAF
+172 LSLLYAAF
-180 RDPGVLAGFGFGASL
+180 GDPGVLAGFGFGASL

-272 SIIIFNGVIN
+272 SIIVFGAAS

-296 IIATFVGLAVAVLE
+296 IVATFIGLAVAIFE

-325 VASLIAAILMFVAT
+325 VASFVAAVLMFVAT
-339 WYVFGPSGLTPSG
+339 WYVFGPSGVTPSG
-352 SALGAYALY
+352 GSALAVFALY
-361 GCMLSGLAAGL
+361 GCMVSGLVAGL
-372 LIVVYT
+372 LIVLYT
-378 EFYTGSEAKPVITI
+378 EFYTGSEAKSVITI
-392 AERSKSGPALT
+392 AKRSESGPALT
-403 IMSGNAVGMIS
+403 VMSGTAVGMIS
-414 SGLPVITVAVAPLI
+414 SGLPVITVAIALLI
-428 SFWLGE
+428 SFGLGE
-434 QFSGFSGLL
+434 QFAGLIPQL
-443 PALSNDP
+443 QGNP
-450 FLGGGYR
+450 FLGGVYG
-457 TTMAAMGMLST
+457 TTMATMGMLST

-490 MSGAPEVIRE
+490 MSGAPAEIRE
-500 RIEPLDALG
+500 RIDPLDALG

-533 AFVLEVARYQAK
+533 AFVLEVARYQAGSSCVPSITTSCAG
-545 ILDLTT
+545 IL
-551 ITAAQATLLGTKLSS
+551 ATKLSS
-566 LGTSLAL
+566 LGIQLAL
-573 NHPDVVIGALIGAML
+573 NRPDVVIGALIGGML
-588 PFVFSGTA
+588 PFLFSGTA
-596 INAVSVGAYRMV
+596 INAVSIGAYRMV

-619 GLRDGT
+619 GLREGK
-625 AKPNYA
+625 AKPDYA
-631 AAVDI
+631 RAVDI

-645 VVPGAIPVVAPLV
+645 VVPGAIPVVAPIV

-696 KKYVEMGH
+696 KKYIEAGN
-704 FGGKNTETHAA
+704 FGGKNTEQHAA

-745 LVFVPLFLSAI
+745 LVFIPLFLSYI
-756 IIL
+756 IIFH

>member
-1 MFIIKAEAARWKFR
+1 
-15 NFQESRN
+15 
-22 PTLAFDPL
+22 
-30 ILTTSLAVAGVL
+30 
-42 VALFLVL
+42 
-49 SVRKYPKG
+49 
-57 NEKMIEIWNA
+57 MIAIWTA

-79 FRTIT
+79 FRTIA

-92 VILAAFSATVNFTYG
+92 VILAAFGATINFTYG

-131 ATNANVRSTAAAEKS
+131 ATNANVRTTAAAEKS
-146 TYEALKVA
+146 TYEALRVA

-160 LGLAVISMSLLG
+160 LGLVVISMSLLG
-172 LSILYAAF
+172 LSLLYAVF
-180 RDPGVLAGFGFGASL
+180 GDPGVLAGFGFGASL

-272 SIIIFNGVIN
+272 SIILFGGTSVYNSVSA
-282 PYYVTMPLIVRSLG
+282 YYVTMPLIVRSLG
-296 IIATFVGLAVAVLE
+296 IVATFVGLAVAVYE
-310 KKFKNPIKPTRDGLL
+310 KKFKNPIKPTRDGL
-325 VASLIAAILMFVAT
+325 VIASAVAAILMFVAT
-339 WYVFGPSGLTPSG
+339 WYVFGPS
-352 SALGAYALY
+352 
-361 GCMLSGLAAGL
+361 
-372 LIVVYT
+372 
-378 EFYTGSEAKPVITI
+378 
-392 AERSKSGPALT
+392 
-403 IMSGNAVGMIS
+403 
-414 SGLPVITVAVAPLI
+414 
-428 SFWLGE
+428 
-434 QFSGFSGLL
+434 
-443 PALSNDP
+443 
-450 FLGGGYR
+450 
-457 TTMAAMGMLST
+457 
-468 AGIVLTMDGLGP
+468 GIVLTMDGLGP

-490 MSGAPEVIRE
+490 MSGAPDEIRE
-500 RIEPLDALG
+500 RIEPLDTLG

-545 ILDLTT
+545 ITDLTT
-551 ITAAQATLLGTKLSS
+551 ITSAQAVLLGTKLSS
-566 LGTSLAL
+566 LGSALAL
-573 NHPDVVIGALIGAML
+573 NHPDVVIGALIGGML

-608 EEVRRQLREIP
+608 EEVRRQFREIP
-619 GLRDGT
+619 GLREGT

-645 VVPGAIPVVAPLV
+645 VVPGAIPVVAPIV
-658 VGIFLGWAAVGAL
+658 VGVFLGWAAVGAL
-671 VVGATLSAIPLAIMM
+671 VVGATISAIPLAIMM
-686 MWGGAAMDNA
+686 MGGGAAMDNA
-696 KKYVEMGH
+696 KKYVEAGH

-745 LVFVPLFLSAI
+745 LVFIPLFLAAI
-756 IIL
+756 ILL

>member
-1 MFIIKAEAARWKFR
+1 M
-15 NFQESRN
+15 
-22 PTLAFDPL
+22 AFDPL
-30 ILTTSLAVAGVL
+30 LLTTTLALVGVL
-42 VALFLVL
+42 AAIFLVY
-49 SVRKYPKG
+49 SVKKYPTG
-57 NEKMIEIWNA
+57 NEKMVVVWKA
-67 IREGSNAYLKRQ
+67 IKEGSNAYLKRQ
-79 FRTIT
+79 FRTIAVIAVVVAILI
-84 IIAIIISL
+84 IIA
-92 VILAAFSATVNFTYG
+92 FGATVNFTYG

-117 VAFSLFAAYVALYS
+117 VAFSLFAAYVAMYS

-146 TYEALKVA
+146 TYEALRVA
-154 TLGGGA
+154 TMGGGA
-160 LGLAVISMSLLG
+160 LGLVVISMSLLG
-172 LSILYAAF
+172 LSLLYAVF
-180 RDPGVLAGFGFGASL
+180 GDPGVLAGFGFGASL

-224 FPEDDPRNPAA
+224 FPEDDPRNPAS

-272 SIIIFNGVIN
+272 SIILFQSVSV
-282 PYYVTMPLIVRSLG
+282 YYVTMPLIVRSLG
-296 IIATFVGLAVAVLE
+296 IIATFVGLGVAVVE

-325 VASLIAAILMFVAT
+325 VASVVAATLMFIAT
-339 WYVFGPSGLTPSG
+339 WYIFGPSGVTPQGNSSG
-352 SALGAYALY
+352 ALALY
-361 GCMLSGLAAGL
+361 GCMVSGLVAGL
-372 LIVVYT
+372 LIVLYT
-378 EFYTGSEAKPVITI
+378 EYYTGAASKSVITI

-403 IMSGNAVGMIS
+403 VMSGTSVGMIS
-414 SGLPVITVAVAPLI
+414 SGLPVITVAAALLI
-428 SFWLGE
+428 SFGLGQE
-434 QFSGFSGLL
+434 FATSAGLGN
-443 PALSNDP
+443 A
-450 FLGGGYR
+450 FLGGVYG
-457 TTMAAMGMLST
+457 TTMATMGMLST

-490 MSGAPEVIRE
+490 MSGAPDVIRE

-545 ILDLTT
+545 IFDLTK
-551 ITAAQATLLGTKLSS
+551 IGSPEATLLGTQLSS
-566 LGTSLAL
+566 LGASLAL

-588 PFVFSGTA
+588 PFVFSGST
-596 INAVSVGAYRMV
+596 INAVAVGAYRVV
-608 EEVRRQLREIP
+608 EEVRRQLREVP
-619 GLRDGT
+619 GLREGT
-625 AKPNYA
+625 VKPNYA
-631 AAVDI
+631 AAVDL

-645 VVPGAIPVVAPLV
+645 VVPGAIPVLAPVIVGV
-658 VGIFLGWAAVGAL
+658 VLGWAAVGAL

-696 KKYVEMGH
+696 KKYVEAGNL
-704 FGGKNTETHAA
+704 GGKNTETHAA

-745 LVFVPLFLSAI
+745 LVFIPLFLTAI
-756 IIL
+756 VDLLHVLGH

>member
-1 MFIIKAEAARWKFR
+1 
-15 NFQESRN
+15 
-22 PTLAFDPL
+22 LAFDPL
-30 ILTTSLAVAGVL
+30 ILTTSLAVAGV
-42 VALFLVL
+42 VAAIFLVL

-57 NEKMIEIWNA
+57 NEKMIAIWTA

-79 FRTIT
+79 FRTIA

-92 VILAAFSATVNFTYG
+92 VILAAFGATINFTYG

-117 VAFSLFAAYVALYS
+117 VTFSLFAAYVALYS

-160 LGLAVISMSLLG
+160 LGLVVISMSLLG
-172 LSILYAAF
+172 LSLLYAIF
-180 RDPGVLAGFGFGASL
+180 GDPGVLAGFGFGASL

-272 SIIIFNGVIN
+272 SIILFQGIN
-282 PYYVTMPLIVRSLG
+282 VYYVTMPLIVRSLG
-296 IIATFVGLAVAVLE
+296 IVATFVGLAVAVFE

-325 VASLIAAILMFVAT
+325 IASVVAAILMFVAT

-414 SGLPVITVAVAPLI
+414 SGLPVITVAIALLI

-434 QFSGFSGLL
+434 QFAGFSGLL

-450 FLGGGYR
+450 FLGGVYG

-500 RIEPLDALG
+500 RIEPLDVLG

-551 ITAAQATLLGTKLSS
+551 ITTAQATLLGTKLSS

-608 EEVRRQLREIP
+608 EEVRRQLTEIP
-619 GLRDGT
+619 GLREGT

-671 VVGATLSAIPLAIMM
+671 VVGATISAIPLAIMM

-745 LVFVPLFLSAI
+745 LVFIPLFLAAI

>member
-1 MFIIKAEAARWKFR
+1 M
-15 NFQESRN
+15 
-22 PTLAFDPL
+22 AFDPL
-30 ILTTSLAVAGVL
+30 ILTTSLAVAGV
-42 VALFLVL
+42 VAAIFLVL

-57 NEKMIEIWNA
+57 NEKMIAIWTA

-79 FRTIT
+79 FRTIA

-92 VILAAFSATVNFTYG
+92 VILAAFGATINFTYG

-117 VAFSLFAAYVALYS
+117 VVFSLFAAYVALYS

-160 LGLAVISMSLLG
+160 LGLVVISMSLLG
-172 LSILYAAF
+172 LSLLYAAF
-180 RDPGVLAGFGFGASL
+180 GDPGVLAGFGFGASL

-296 IIATFVGLAVAVLE
+296 IIATFVGLAVAVFE

-325 VASLIAAILMFVAT
+325 VASVIAAILMFVAT
-339 WYVFGPSGLTPSG
+339 WYVFGPSASG
-352 SALGAYALY
+352 SALAVYALY
-361 GCMLSGLAAGL
+361 GCMVSGLAAGL

-378 EFYTGSEAKPVITI
+378 EFYTGSNAKPVITI

-403 IMSGNAVGMIS
+403 VMSGNAVGLIS
-414 SGLPVITVAVAPLI
+414 SGLPVITVAVALLV
-428 SFWLGE
+428 SFGLGE
-434 QFSGFSGLL
+434 QFAGLI
-443 PALSNDP
+443 PALNGNP
-450 FLGGGYR
+450 FLGGVYG
-457 TTMAAMGMLST
+457 TTMATMGMLST

-533 AFVLEVARYQAK
+533 AFVLEVARYQAGN
-545 ILDLTT
+545 LCVPT
-551 ITAAQATLLGTKLSS
+551 ITSSCAATLATKLSS
-566 LGTSLAL
+566 LGALLAL

-619 GLRDGT
+619 GLREGT

-636 STRTALRLM
+636 STKTALRLM
-645 VVPGAIPVVAPLV
+645 VVPGAIPVVAPIV

-671 VVGATLSAIPLAIMM
+671 VVGATISAIPLAIMM

-745 LVFVPLFLSAI
+745 LVFIPLFLSAI
-756 IIL
+756 IIFH

>member
-1 MFIIKAEAARWKFR
+1 MDRCGKTAG
-15 NFQESRN
+15 
-22 PTLAFDPL
+22 PTA
-30 ILTTSLAVAGVL
+30 
-42 VALFLVL
+42 
-49 SVRKYPKG
+49 
-57 NEKMIEIWNA
+57 NEKMVAIWKA
-67 IREGSNAYLKRQ
+67 IMEGANAYLKRQ
-79 FRTIT
+79 FRTIG
-84 IIAIIISL
+84 IIAIIIAI
-92 VILAAFSATVNFTYG
+92 VILAAFSTTFTVTYSA
-107 GEIALSFLLG
+107 EIAFSFLLG
-117 VAFSLFAAYVALYS
+117 VTFSLVAAYIAMYS
-131 ATNANVRSTAAAEKS
+131 ATNANVRSTAAAEQS
-146 TYEALKVA
+146 TYLALKVA

-272 SIIIFNGVIN
+272 SIILFQGISV
-282 PYYVTMPLIVRSLG
+282 YYVTMPLIVRSLG
-296 IIATFVGLAVAVLE
+296 IIATFVGLAIAIFE
-310 KKFKNPIKPTRDGLL
+310 KKFKNPIKPSRDGLL
-325 VASLIAAILMFVAT
+325 VASVVAAVLMFIAT

-352 SALGAYALY
+352 SALAAYALY
-361 GCMLSGLAAGL
+361 GCMVSGLAAGL
-372 LIVVYT
+372 LIVLYT
-378 EFYTGSEAKPVITI
+378 EYYTGSEAKSVITI

-403 IMSGNAVGMIS
+403 IMSGTAVGMIS
-414 SGLPVITVAVAPLI
+414 SGLPVITVAITLLI
-428 SFWLGE
+428 SFGLGE
-434 QFSGFSGLL
+434 QFATQAGIT
-443 PALSNDP
+443 DT
-450 FLGGGYR
+450 FLGGVYG
-457 TTMAAMGMLST
+457 TTMATMGMLST

-490 MSGAPEVIRE
+490 MSGAPVQVRE
-500 RIEPLDALG
+500 RIEPLDTLG

-545 ILDLTT
+545 IIDLTT
-551 ITAAQATLLGTKLSS
+551 ITSAQATLLGTKLSS
-566 LGTSLAL
+566 LGASLAL

-596 INAVSVGAYRMV
+596 INAVSIGAYRMV

-619 GLRDGT
+619 GLREGT

-658 VGIFLGWAAVGAL
+658 VGVFLGWAAVGAL
-671 VVGATLSAIPLAIMM
+671 VVGATISAIPLAIMM

-745 LVFVPLFLSAI
+745 LVFIPLFLVALISLA
-756 IIL
+756 

>member
-1 MFIIKAEAARWKFR
+1 
-15 NFQESRN
+15 
-22 PTLAFDPL
+22 LAFDPL
-30 ILTTSLAVAGVL
+30 LLTTSLAVVGVI
-42 VALFLVL
+42 ASIILVL
-49 SVRKYPKG
+49 SVKKYPTG
-57 NEKMIEIWNA
+57 NEKMIAIWKA
-67 IREGSNAYLKRQ
+67 IMEGANAYLKRQ
-79 FRTIT
+79 FRTIGVIAV
-84 IIAIIISL
+84 IIAF
-92 VILAAFSATVNFTYG
+92 VILAAFSAIFTVSYAA
-107 GEIALSFLLG
+107 EIAFSFLLG
-117 VAFSLFAAYVALYS
+117 VTFSLIAAYIAMYS

-146 TYEALKVA
+146 TYLALKVA

-272 SIIIFNGVIN
+272 SIILFGGTSVYGSVSA
-282 PYYVTMPLIVRSLG
+282 YYVTMPLIVRSLG
-296 IIATFVGLAVAVLE
+296 IVATFVGLAVAVYE
-310 KKFKNPIKPTRDGLL
+310 KKFKNPIKPTRDGL
-325 VASLIAAILMFVAT
+325 VIASAVAAILMFVAT

-352 SALGAYALY
+352 SSLAAFALY
-361 GCMLSGLAAGL
+361 GCMVSGLAAGL
-372 LIVVYT
+372 LIVIYT
-378 EFYTGSEAKPVITI
+378 EFYTGSEAKSVITI
-392 AERSKSGPALT
+392 AQRSKSGPALT
-403 IMSGNAVGMIS
+403 IMSGTAVGMIS
-414 SGLPVITVAVAPLI
+414 SGLPVITVAITLLI
-428 SFWLGE
+428 SFGLGE
-434 QFSGFSGLL
+434 QFASLAGI
-443 PALSNDP
+443 DK
-450 FLGGGYR
+450 FLGGVYG
-457 TTMAAMGMLST
+457 TTMATMGMLST

-490 MSGAPEVIRE
+490 MSGAPDEIRE
-500 RIEPLDALG
+500 RIEPLDTLG

-545 ILDLTT
+545 ITDLTT
-551 ITAAQATLLGTKLSS
+551 ITSAQAVLLGTKLSS
-566 LGTSLAL
+566 LGSALAL
-573 NHPDVVIGALIGAML
+573 NRPDVVIGALIGGML

-608 EEVRRQLREIP
+608 EEVRRQFREIP
-619 GLRDGT
+619 GLREGT

-645 VVPGAIPVVAPLV
+645 VVPGAIPVVAPIV
-658 VGIFLGWAAVGAL
+658 VGVFLGWAEVGAL

-686 MWGGAAMDNA
+686 RWGGAAMDNA
-696 KKYVEMGH
+696 KKYVESGH

-745 LVFVPLFLSAI
+745 LVFIPLFLVALISLA
-756 IIL
+756 

>member
-1 MFIIKAEAARWKFR
+1 
-15 NFQESRN
+15 
-22 PTLAFDPL
+22 LAFDPL
-30 ILTTSLAVAGVL
+30 ILTTSLAVAGV
-42 VALFLVL
+42 VAAIFLVL

-57 NEKMIEIWNA
+57 NEKMIAIWTA

-79 FRTIT
+79 FRTIA

-92 VILAAFSATVNFTYG
+92 VIVAAFGATVDFTYG
-107 GEIALSFLLG
+107 SEIALSFLLG

-160 LGLAVISMSLLG
+160 LGLVVISMSLLG
-172 LSILYAAF
+172 LSLLYALF

-296 IIATFVGLAVAVLE
+296 IIATFVGLAVAVVE

-352 SALGAYALY
+352 NSQAAYALF

-378 EFYTGSEAKPVITI
+378 EFYTGSNAKSVITI

-414 SGLPVITVAVAPLI
+414 SGLPVITVAVALLI

-434 QFSGFSGLL
+434 QFARFSGLL
-443 PALSNDP
+443 PALNNDP
-450 FLGGGYR
+450 FLGGVYG

-545 ILDLTT
+545 IVDLTKISIDQVT
-551 ITAAQATLLGTKLSS
+551 GPNGLATKLSS
-566 LGTSLAL
+566 LGGSLAL

-619 GLRDGT
+619 GLREGT

-658 VGIFLGWAAVGAL
+658 AGVFLGWAAVGAL
-671 VVGATLSAIPLAIMM
+671 VVGATISAIPLAIMM

-745 LVFVPLFLSAI
+745 LVFIPLFLAAI

>member
-1 MFIIKAEAARWKFR
+1 L
-15 NFQESRN
+15 S
-22 PTLAFDPL
+22 FDPL
-30 ILTTSLAVAGVL
+30 LLTTSLAVVGVIAS
-42 VALFLVL
+42 VILVL
-49 SVRKYPKG
+49 SVKKYPTG
-57 NEKMIEIWNA
+57 NEKMVAIWKA
-67 IREGSNAYLKRQ
+67 IMEGANAYLKRQ
-79 FRTIT
+79 FRTIGV
-84 IIAIIISL
+84 IAIIIAF
-92 VILAAFSATVNFTYG
+92 VILAAFSTTFTLSYSA
-107 GEIALSFLLG
+107 EIAFSFLLG
-117 VAFSLFAAYVALYS
+117 VTFSLLAAYIAMYS

-146 TYEALKVA
+146 TYLALRVA

-272 SIIIFNGVIN
+272 SIILFQGISV
-282 PYYVTMPLIVRSLG
+282 YYVTMPLIVRSLG
-296 IIATFVGLAVAVLE
+296 IIATFVGLAVAIFE

-325 VASLIAAILMFVAT
+325 VASVVAAILMFIAT

-352 SALGAYALY
+352 TALAAYALY
-361 GCMLSGLAAGL
+361 GCMVSGLAAGL
-372 LIVVYT
+372 LIVLYT
-378 EFYTGSEAKPVITI
+378 EYYTGSEAKSVITI

-403 IMSGNAVGMIS
+403 IMSGTAVGMIS
-414 SGLPVITVAVAPLI
+414 SGLPVITVAITLLI
-428 SFWLGE
+428 SFGLGE
-434 QFSGFSGLL
+434 QFAVQAGIT
-443 PALSNDP
+443 DT
-450 FLGGGYR
+450 FLGGVYG
-457 TTMAAMGMLST
+457 TTMATMGMLST

-490 MSGAPEVIRE
+490 MSGAPDVVRE
-500 RIEPLDALG
+500 RIEPLDTLG

-545 ILDLTT
+545 ITDLTT
-551 ITAAQATLLGTKLSS
+551 ITSAQAVLLGTKLSS
-566 LGTSLAL
+566 LGSALAL

-608 EEVRRQLREIP
+608 EEVRRQFREIP
-619 GLRDGT
+619 GLREGT

-645 VVPGAIPVVAPLV
+645 VVPGAIPVVAPIV
-658 VGIFLGWAAVGAL
+658 VGVFLGWAAVGAL

-696 KKYVEMGH
+696 KKYVEAGH

-745 LVFVPLFLSAI
+745 LVFIPLFLVALISLA
-756 IIL
+756 

>member
-1 MFIIKAEAARWKFR
+1 M
-15 NFQESRN
+15 NLG
-22 PTLAFDPL
+22 LAFDPL
-30 ILTTSLAVAGVL
+30 ILTTSLAVAGV
-42 VALFLVL
+42 VAAIFLVL

-57 NEKMIEIWNA
+57 NEKMIAIWTA

-79 FRTIT
+79 FRTIA

-92 VILAAFSATVNFTYG
+92 VILAAFGATINFTYG

-160 LGLAVISMSLLG
+160 LGLVVISMSLLG
-172 LSILYAAF
+172 LSLLYAAF

-272 SIIIFNGVIN
+272 SVILFKGVVGATV
-282 PYYVTMPLIVRSLG
+282 YYVTMPLIVRSLG
-296 IIATFVGLAVAVLE
+296 IVATFVGLAVAVYE
-310 KKFKNPIKPTRDGLL
+310 KKFRNPIKPTRDGLL
-325 VASLIAAILMFVAT
+325 VASVVVAVLMFVAT

-352 SALGAYALY
+352 QASAAYALY
-361 GCMLSGLAAGL
+361 GCMLAGLAAGL
-372 LIVVYT
+372 LIVIYT
-378 EFYTGSEAKPVITI
+378 EFYTGSNAKPVITI

-403 IMSGNAVGMIS
+403 VMSGTAVGMIS
-414 SGLPVITVAVAPLI
+414 TGLPVITVAIALLI
-428 SFWLGE
+428 SFFLGE
-434 QFSGFSGLL
+434 QFAGFSGLL

-450 FLGGGYR
+450 FLGGVYG

-480 IVDNAGGIAE
+480 IVDNAGGIDE

-545 ILDLTT
+545 IVDLTKISIDQVT
-551 ITAAQATLLGTKLSS
+551 GPNGLATKLSS
-566 LGTSLAL
+566 LG
-573 NHPDVVIGALIGAML
+573 V
-588 PFVFSGTA
+588 
-596 INAVSVGAYRMV
+596 
-608 EEVRRQLREIP
+608 
-619 GLRDGT
+619 
-625 AKPNYA
+625 
-631 AAVDI
+631 
-636 STRTALRLM
+636 
-645 VVPGAIPVVAPLV
+645 
-658 VGIFLGWAAVGAL
+658 
-671 VVGATLSAIPLAIMM
+671 PLAIMM

-745 LVFVPLFLSAI
+745 LVFIPLFLAAI

>member
-1 MFIIKAEAARWKFR
+1 MISIWKA
-15 NFQESRN
+15 
-22 PTLAFDPL
+22 
-30 ILTTSLAVAGVL
+30 I
-42 VALFLVL
+42 
-49 SVRKYPKG
+49 
-57 NEKMIEIWNA
+57 M
-67 IREGSNAYLKRQ
+67 EGANAYLKRQ
-79 FRTIT
+79 FRTIGVIAV
-84 IIAIIISL
+84 IIAI
-92 VILAAFSATVNFTYG
+92 VILAAFSAIFTVSYAA
-107 GEIALSFLLG
+107 EIAFSFLLG
-117 VAFSLFAAYVALYS
+117 VTFSLIAAYIAMYS

-146 TYEALKVA
+146 TYLALKVA

-296 IIATFVGLAVAVLE
+296 IIATFVGLAVAVVE

-352 SALGAYALY
+352 SSLAAFALY
-361 GCMLSGLAAGL
+361 GCMVSGLAAGL
-372 LIVVYT
+372 LIVIYT
-378 EFYTGSEAKPVITI
+378 EFYTGSEAKSVITI

-403 IMSGNAVGMIS
+403 IMSGTAVGMIS
-414 SGLPVITVAVAPLI
+414 SGLPVITVAITLLI

-434 QFSGFSGLL
+434 QFASLAGI
-443 PALSNDP
+443 DK
-450 FLGGGYR
+450 FLGGVYG
-457 TTMAAMGMLST
+457 TTMATMGMLST

-490 MSGAPEVIRE
+490 MSGAPDEVRE
-500 RIEPLDALG
+500 RIEPLDTLG

-533 AFVLEVARYQAK
+533 AFVLEVARYQAG
-545 ILDLTT
+545 IFDLTT
-551 ITAAQATLLGTKLSS
+551 ITSAQGVLLGTKLSS
-566 LGTSLAL
+566 LGSALAL
-573 NHPDVVIGALIGAML
+573 NHPDVVIGALIGGML

-608 EEVRRQLREIP
+608 EEVRRQFREIP
-619 GLRDGT
+619 GLREGT

-645 VVPGAIPVVAPLV
+645 IVPGAIPVVAPLV
-658 VGIFLGWAAVGAL
+658 VGVFLGWAAVGAL
-671 VVGATLSAIPLAIMM
+671 VVGATISAIPLAIMM

-696 KKYVEMGH
+696 KKYVEAGH

-715 TVVGDTV
+715 TVVGETV

-745 LVFVPLFLSAI
+745 LVFIPLFLVALISLA
-756 IIL
+756 

>member
-1 MFIIKAEAARWKFR
+1 M
-15 NFQESRN
+15 
-22 PTLAFDPL
+22 AFDPL
-30 ILTTSLAVAGVL
+30 ILTTSLAVAGV
-42 VALFLVL
+42 VAAIFLVL

-57 NEKMIEIWNA
+57 NEKMIAIWTA

-79 FRTIT
+79 FRTIA

-92 VILAAFSATVNFTYG
+92 VILAAFGATVNFTYG

-160 LGLAVISMSLLG
+160 LGLVVISMSLLG
-172 LSILYAAF
+172 LSLLYALF

-325 VASLIAAILMFVAT
+325 VASAIAAILMFIAT
-339 WYVFGPSGLTPSG
+339 WYVFGPGGLSPSG
-352 SALGAYALY
+352 SDLAAYALY
-361 GCMLSGLAAGL
+361 GCMVSGLAAGL
-372 LIVVYT
+372 LIVIYT
-378 EFYTGSEAKPVITI
+378 EFYTGSNAKPVITI

-414 SGLPVITVAVAPLI
+414 SGLPVITVAIALLI
-428 SFWLGE
+428 SFGLGE
-434 QFSGFSGLL
+434 QFANLI
-443 PALSNDP
+443 PALKGEV
-450 FLGGGYR
+450 FLGGVYG
-457 TTMAAMGMLST
+457 TTMATMGMLST

-490 MSGAPEVIRE
+490 MSGAPEIIRE

-533 AFVLEVARYQAK
+533 AFVLEVARYKAG
-545 ILDLTT
+545 IIDL
-551 ITAAQATLLGTKLSS
+551 
-566 LGTSLAL
+566 TSLASNPGLAATLATQLSGLGTFLAL
-573 NHPDVVIGALIGAML
+573 NRPDVVIGALIGGML

-596 INAVSVGAYRMV
+596 INAVAVGAYRMV

-619 GLRDGT
+619 GLREGT
-625 AKPNYA
+625 AKPDYA
-631 AAVDI
+631 RAVDI
-636 STRTALRLM
+636 STKTALRLM
-645 VVPGAIPVVAPLV
+645 VVPGIIPVVAPIV
-658 VGIFLGWAAVGAL
+658 VGVFLGWTAVGAL
-671 VVGATLSAIPLAIMM
+671 VVGATISAIPLAIMM

-737 IKLLNTIS
+737 VKLLNTIS
-745 LVFVPLFLSAI
+745 LVFIPLFLSAI
-756 IIL
+756 IIFR

>member
-1 MFIIKAEAARWKFR
+1 
-15 NFQESRN
+15 
-22 PTLAFDPL
+22 LAFDPL
-30 ILTTSLAVAGVL
+30 LLTTSLAVVGVIAS
-42 VALFLVL
+42 VILVL
-49 SVRKYPKG
+49 SVKKYPTG
-57 NEKMIEIWNA
+57 NEKMVAIWRA
-67 IREGSNAYLKRQ
+67 IMEGANAYLKRQ
-79 FRTIT
+79 FRTIGVIAV
-84 IIAIIISL
+84 IIAL
-92 VILAAFSATVNFTYG
+92 VILVAFSATFPLSYG
-107 GEIALSFLLG
+107 AEIAFSFLLG
-117 VAFSLFAAYVALYS
+117 VTFSLVAAYIAMYS

-146 TYEALKVA
+146 TYLALKVA

-210 ADVGADLVGKVEEN
+210 ADVGADLVGKVEES

-272 SIIIFNGVIN
+272 SIILFQGISV
-282 PYYVTMPLIVRSLG
+282 YYVTMPLIVRSLG
-296 IIATFVGLAVAVLE
+296 IIATFVGLAVAIYE

-325 VASLIAAILMFVAT
+325 VASVVAAILMFVAT
-339 WYVFGPSGLTPSG
+339 WYVFGPSGLTPNG
-352 SALGAYALY
+352 NALAAYALY
-361 GCMLSGLAAGL
+361 GCMVSGLAAGL
-372 LIVVYT
+372 LIVLYT
-378 EFYTGSEAKPVITI
+378 EFYTGSEAKSVITI

-403 IMSGNAVGMIS
+403 IMSGTAVGMIS
-414 SGLPVITVAVAPLI
+414 SGLPVITVAITLLI
-428 SFWLGE
+428 SFGLGE
-434 QFSGFSGLL
+434 QFAGL
-443 PALSNDP
+443 AGIGNNA
-450 FLGGGYR
+450 FLGGVYG
-457 TTMAAMGMLST
+457 TTMATMGMLST

-490 MSGAPEVIRE
+490 MSGAPPEVRE
-500 RIEPLDALG
+500 RIDPLDALG

-545 ILDLTT
+545 IIDLTA
-551 ITAAQATLLGTKLSS
+551 ITSAQASDLGTKLSS
-566 LGTSLAL
+566 LGASLAL
-573 NHPDVVIGALIGAML
+573 NHPDVVIGALIGGML

-608 EEVRRQLREIP
+608 EEVRRQFREIP
-619 GLRDGT
+619 GLREGT

-645 VVPGAIPVVAPLV
+645 VVPGAIPVVAPIV
-658 VGIFLGWAAVGAL
+658 VGVLLGWAAVGAL

-696 KKYVEMGH
+696 KKYVEAGH

-745 LVFVPLFLSAI
+745 LVFIPLFLVALISLA
-756 IIL
+756 